1 MTAKKSGNIKKC
13 LTKRELIAA
22 INKGKP
28 HAFCMRSFFTQFP
41 EKRIVI
47 PFFKARLK
55 DIFKNR
61 KLEKRRKQE
70 KNEEKQSNQFVN

>member
-1 MTAKKSGNIKKC
+1 MG
-13 LTKRELIAA
+13 
-22 INKGKP
+22 
-28 HAFCMRSFFTQFP
+28 SFFTQIP

-47 PFFKARLK
+47 AFFKARLK

-61 KLEKRRKQE
+61 KLEKQRKQE